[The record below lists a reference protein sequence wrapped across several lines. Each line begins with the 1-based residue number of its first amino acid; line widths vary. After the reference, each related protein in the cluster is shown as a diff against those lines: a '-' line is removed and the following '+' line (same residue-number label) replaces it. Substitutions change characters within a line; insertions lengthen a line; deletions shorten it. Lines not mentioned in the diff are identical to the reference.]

1 MNDARHAGK
10 SRPNWARRGG
20 SLLVSAFAAVL
31 VVSVTTPLSAG
42 AAAARPSSGPSKLY
56 VGSTLRQGAQA
67 VSSSGV
73 FRVDVLSGGRVE
85 VLKNGHVAWRSGAVA
100 AIEHAINASKTISS
114 RLVASHATGGTVAT
128 SPSYL
133 SIDNVGDVALVTKSG
148 VPTWHG
154 GLRARVSG
162 LSESPYTAGAFYG
175 DTNPSVTCYTCAA
188 SNVTG
193 SAPPSDTLDS
203 GTGVEPL
210 TGDFSTS
217 NTLFDAPAV
226 GGDLSLSLT
235 YDAQLA
241 QSDLTNGTSGLAFGE
256 GWSTNFSSSVTT
268 SGQTVNVNQGNGS
281 QVLFSESPDSG
292 ASTSCQL
299 SGDPTQTS
307 GDYPFTAKY
316 TISGSAYNF
325 CALDSVQGQLSETP
339 GTGFTYQVS
348 GGASIQNY
356 AWNGQLEGVTSNT
369 AQSVSGGTPAQGL
382 VYSSVSAGATT
393 AGGITLDNPCPGS
406 VASCTI
412 IVAHDGRDIVEVLNS
427 GGEVT
432 EVIDPAGNT
441 YTLTYSATSL
451 PANLTSVNVPSPT
464 GTGIST
470 WTYVYSTSSSPYSSD
485 LVQIYDP
492 DASSPSGYSSGALH
506 STTITYG
513 TGTEVGMVMTLVDGS
528 GESATT
534 AYSYASACATGQC
547 VGSGDTQTTTILYP
561 AECPNSTTC
570 SLASW
575 PTNWPTSTTADIPKE
590 IDQYTSGIET
600 SSQLGSQTNASEVE
614 TWLYNWNFGNGAAN
628 TSEQITYPNTLQ
640 GSSPTL
646 QTETIITDPAGNI
659 ISTTNPLGDVAT
671 SSYNESTSL
680 NIPEM
685 TWSYPGPSL
694 NASSSPPAG
703 SSQYTYNSF
712 GQVVT
717 ATDPLGNITFYGY
730 YANYSLLCYEVSP
743 ALGLRLGWTSSTT
756 PPACTSSYTT
766 YDSGAISA
774 PIGSTTYNYDEQGDV
789 TARTIDS
796 GDTGANADPQTTTAS
811 YDSMGDILWEIPATG
826 QSGSQSSSNS
836 YATSYSYVTHTSLP
850 ADRYQ
855 PDGITTQYAY
865 DAAGNL
871 TSSGSSS
878 LTPYVITTT
887 LYDGDNRPCYQIVA
901 YGNFGASCTAGNA
914 RGSTEWSYEPG
925 TSDVFQTVDSN
936 ADATTNYYADL
947 AYPNA
952 PTEVQDAGNAEIQY
966 SVYDDYGNACVYG
979 DAAPTLGSTQCST
992 TPSGDTAAT
1001 YDALGNEL
1009 TITDPSGNTT
1019 TNSYEDASYPTLETR
1034 SVNSM
1039 GATTKYSYDADGNPM
1054 TTVSPDGTGVTKNY
1068 NADGEI
1074 CNKTPTLVQFLC
1086 GQGPS
1091 VAGVTQYGYNNA
1103 DELTSMSDNIG
1114 NPATP
1119 TQWSQT
1125 STYAYTTGQL
1135 TSTTDGNGKTV
1146 NYAYNYADQISC
1158 IGYPVSAST
1167 NCNSSASGTNTIV
1180 KRSYDAVGRI
1190 SSVSDWLG
1198 NSTSYTFGND
1208 STPNAPTEITYPA
1221 STGVTATYN
1230 YDNDGNVTSL
1240 AASSTVTSGTAI
1252 SDTWTYNSDEQV
1264 AQSSIN
1270 GATSSSATYNANKQI
1285 TAATNLATSTYN
1297 DNYTVALN
1305 GNITKDAPPTGSAT
1319 NFTFVSAGNELC
1331 NAATSA
1337 TACGS
1342 TPANGAKYT
1351 FTTNGQRASSTP
1363 YVSSVAGT
1371 TTDYNWNAYG
1381 QLCST
1386 GTSSGPTATPCGTLP
1401 TGGTAYQYNGSGLR
1415 TTTTTAT
1422 STTDSTW
1429 DSVGG
1434 GSIPLN
1440 INDASTTG
1448 SGSTNTSYV
1457 YGDLLFGGTA
1467 PIEQI
1472 TTSSSGT
1479 SVSYLVSNQTGVQG
1493 VYNGSGSS
1501 LGAVQEMAIYSLY
1514 GIQTISSGSKVTP
1527 FGYQGSYTDPTGL
1540 IYLINRY
1547 YDPATD
1553 QFLSIDPDVATT
1565 NQPYVFT
1572 NDNPLNFTDPSGEVA
1587 VALMGGGSQSLK
1599 QEAATINLM
1608 LESQMTNFGGPV
1620 GVTPFVTVA
1629 SLNGTSFLAL
1639 VLTPDDPGK
1648 GKIKVTILS
1657 PNAKQLE
1664 SKGAGNSSNLNLAV
1678 LVGGTVVGVT
1688 GFLQSLKLI
1697 FLTPPD
1703 LPEGALGLTEN
1714 WEWAGFL
1721 LF

>member
-1 MNDARHAGK
+1 MMGAKVPLG
-10 SRPNWARRGG
+10 ARRSG
-20 SLLVSAFAAVL
+20 SLLVAVLAAVL
-31 VVSVTTPLSAG
+31 VVAMVTPLSAG
-42 AAAARPSSGPSKLY
+42 AAAPRTSESPSRLY
-56 VGSTLRQGAQA
+56 VGSTLRPGAQA
-67 VSSSGV
+67 ESSSGV
-73 FRVDVLSGGRVE
+73 FRVDVLRGGQVE
-85 VLKNGHVAWRSGAVA
+85 VLKSGRVTWKSGAVA
-100 AIEHAINASKTISS
+100 EIARAVTQGSPKPT
-114 RLVASHATGGTVAT
+114 RRVASHEKGAGAVTVPA
-128 SPSYL
+128 YL
-133 SIDNVGDVALVTKSG
+133 TIENDGDVALVAKSG
-148 VPTWHG
+148 VPMWQG

-188 SNVTG
+188 SDVTG

-203 GTGVEPL
+203 GTGVEPM

-217 NTLFDAPAV
+217 NPLFDAPAI
-226 GGDLSLSLT
+226 GGDLSLSLS

-241 QSDLTNGTSGLAFGE
+241 QSDLTNGTSGLDFGE

-268 SGQTVNVNQGNGS
+268 SGQGVTINQGNGS
-281 QVLFSESPDSG
+281 QVVFNESSDSG

-299 SGDPTQTS
+299 SGDPTQSS

-316 TISGSAYNF
+316 TITGSTYNF

-339 GTGFTYQVS
+339 GSGFTYQVS
-348 GGASIQNY
+348 GGASVQNY

-369 AQSVSGGTPAQGL
+369 AQSVSGATPAQGL
-382 VYSSVSAGATT
+382 VYTSVSAGATT

-441 YTLTYSATSL
+441 YTFTYSTTSL
-451 PANLTSVNVPSPT
+451 PANLTSVSVPSPRGT
-464 GTGIST
+464 GTST
-470 WTYVYSTSSSPYSSD
+470 WTYEYSTSYSPYSSD
-485 LVQIYDP
+485 LVEIYDP
-492 DASSPSGYSSGALH
+492 DATSVSGFSSGALH
-506 STTITYG
+506 STTINYG
-513 TGTEVGMVMTLVDGS
+513 TGTFAGMVTSVVDGS
-528 GESATT
+528 GQSATT
-534 AYSYASACATGQC
+534 SYSYASACATGQC
-547 VGSGDTQTTTILYP
+547 AGSGDTQTTTILYP
-561 AECPNSTTC
+561 AECPNTTTTC
-570 SLASW
+570 SFASW
-575 PTNWPTSTTADIPKE
+575 PSNWPTSVTADIPQA
-590 IDQYTSGIET
+590 IDQYTSGLET
-600 SSQLGSQTNASEVE
+600 SSQLGSESTSSEVE
-614 TWLYNWNFGNGAAN
+614 TWLYNWNLGNGAAN
-628 TSEQITYPNTLQ
+628 TSEQITYPDTLQ

-646 QTETIITDPAGNI
+646 QTETIITDPAGNV

-671 SSYNESTSL
+671 SSFNESSSL

-685 TWSYPGPSL
+685 VWSYPGPSS
-694 NASSSPPAG
+694 NTSSSPPTG

-717 ATDPLGNITFYGY
+717 ATDPLGNITYYGY

-743 ALGLRLGWTSSTT
+743 ALAIRLGWTAATS
-756 PPACTSSYTT
+756 PPSCTSSYTT
-766 YDSGAISA
+766 YDSGAIGA
-774 PIGSTTYNYDEQGDV
+774 PTGATTYNYDEQGDV
-789 TARTIDS
+789 TGQTIDA
-796 GDTGANADPQTTTAS
+796 GDTGAAADPQTTTAS
-811 YDSMGDILWEIPATG
+811 YNSMGDILWEIPATG
-826 QSGSQSSSNS
+826 QSGSQSSSNPF
-836 YATSYSYVTHTSLP
+836 ATSYAYVTGTSLP
-850 ADRYQ
+850 SYRYQ

-865 DAAGNL
+865 DAVGNQV
-871 TSSGSSS
+871 SSGSSGV
-878 LTPYVITTT
+878 TPSVFTTT
-887 LYDGDNRPCYQIVA
+887 LYDGDNRPCYQLDSSGS
-901 YGNFGASCTAGNA
+901 YGASCTTGNA
-914 RGSTEWSYEPG
+914 AGSTEWSYEPG
-925 TSDVFQTVDSN
+925 TTNVFQTTDSN
-936 ADATTNYYADL
+936 GKVTTSFYADL
-947 AYPNA
+947 AYPNS
-952 PTEVQDAGNAEIQY
+952 PTEVQDAGNSEVRY
-966 SVYDDYGNACVYG
+966 SAYNDYGEACVYG
-979 DAAPTLGSTQCST
+979 DAAPTLGTTQCSS
-992 TPSGDTAAT
+992 TPSGDSAAT
-1001 YDALGNEL
+1001 YDALGNQL

-1019 TNSYEDASYPTLETR
+1019 ANSYEDASYPTLETR

-1039 GATTKYSYDADGNPM
+1039 GAVTKYLYDADGERI
-1054 TTVSPDGTGVTKNY
+1054 TTVNPDGTGMSENY
-1068 NADGEI
+1068 SADGEV
-1074 CNKTPTLVQFLC
+1074 CNKTPTVVQYLC

-1091 VAGVTQYGYNNA
+1091 AAGVTLYGYNDA
-1103 DELTSMSDNIG
+1103 DELTSMSDNTG
-1114 NPATP
+1114 DPATP
-1119 TQWSQT
+1119 IAWSQT
-1125 STYAYTTGQL
+1125 STYSYNQGEL

-1146 NYAYNYADQISC
+1146 NYAYNDDGEVSC
-1158 IGYPVSAST
+1158 VGYPVSTST
-1167 NCNSSASGTNTIV
+1167 NCSGSASGTNTIV
-1180 KRSYDAVGRI
+1180 TRSYDALGRL
-1190 SSVSDWLG
+1190 SSVTDWLG
-1198 NSTSYTFGND
+1198 DTTTYTYGD
-1208 STPNAPTEITYPA
+1208 DWTPNTPTVVTYPT
-1221 STGVTATYN
+1221 STGVTAN
-1230 YDNDGNVTSL
+1230 YGYDPNGNLTSL
-1240 AASSTVTSGTAI
+1240 GASSTVTSGTAI
-1252 SDTWTYNSDEQV
+1252 SDSWTDNSDEQV
-1264 AQSSIN
+1264 SQSTIN
-1270 GATSSSATYNANKQI
+1270 GAASSAAAYNANKQV
-1285 TAATNLATSTYN
+1285 TAATNLATSTSN
-1297 DNYTVALN
+1297 DTYTIALN
-1305 GNITKDAPPTGSAT
+1305 GDITKDAPPTGSAK
-1319 NFTFVSAGNELC
+1319 NFAYYSGGNELC
-1331 NAATSA
+1331 NTATSV
-1337 TACGS
+1337 TACGT
-1342 TPANGAKYT
+1342 TPANGSQYT
-1351 FTTNGQRASSTP
+1351 FTTNGQRASATP
-1363 YVSSVAGT
+1363 YVSSAAGT
-1371 TTDYNWNAYG
+1371 TTNYNWNTYG

-1386 GTSSGPTATPCGTLP
+1386 GPSATPTSTPCGTLP
-1401 TGGTAYQYNGSGLR
+1401 TGGTEYQYNGDGLR
-1415 TTTTTAT
+1415 MSTTTAS
-1422 STTDSTW
+1422 STVDSTW
-1429 DSVGG
+1429 DSVSGG
-1434 GSIPLN
+1434 DIPLD
-1440 INDASTTG
+1440 INDATT
-1448 SGSTNTSYV
+1448 SGSSTTNTSYV

-1467 PIEQI
+1467 PVEQI
-1472 TTSSSGT
+1472 TTSSGGA

-1493 VYNGSGSS
+1493 VYKGSGSS

-1527 FGYQGSYTDPTGL
+1527 FGFQGSYTDSTGL